1 MSRYLEKYKGIYRVK
16 AFYDLNTNDY
26 PRILK
31 GDTMVIDPS
40 FDDLYIPCK
49 SKNYIMHHQGNIL
62 VGIISTVSKGHNII
76 RQLFEDKYGENS
88 SSGISYRSLY
98 NQLIKDDIILKVEE
112 TDKEILIYFS
122 DNVIKK
128 IAEFLKPQVNGAGIS
143 IFSTKNL
150 PKQKYLIPED
160 DLRQYKGIINRIENK
175 LEIRKING
183 EFLNSVNK
191 DYKSDMKSKGLK
203 AKEYIHYIGKWDIYL
218 QFLKNKIIK

>member
-1 MSRYLEKYKGIYRVK
+1 MSRYLEKYKGTYRVK

-31 GDTMVIDPS
+31 GDSMVIDPS

-49 SKNYIMHHQGNIL
+49 NKNYIMHHQGNVLIAI
-62 VGIISTVSKGHNII
+62 VSTISKGHNII
-76 RQLFEDKYGENS
+76 KQLFEDKYGENS
-88 SSGISYRSLY
+88 SSGISYNDLY

-112 TDKEILIYFS
+112 TDKETLIYFS
-122 DNVIKK
+122 DSIIKK
-128 IAEFLKPQVNGAGIS
+128 IAEFLKPQVNGSGIS

-150 PKQKYLIPED
+150 PKQKYIIPED
-160 DLRQYKGIINRIENK
+160 DLKQYKDIISIIENK

-183 EFLNSVNK
+183 EFLNFINK
-191 DYKSDMKSKGLK
+191 DYKSDIKAKGLK
-203 AKEYIHYIGKWDIYL
+203 VKEYIHYIGKWDIYL